1 MIEAGYIAG
10 GLLVGYSVAV
20 AIFLVVTLGLASA
33 APRFAVQEYRL
44 RTGYKLLQ
52 EILWTGCTSLGGF
65 AAALVVGGIY
75 TLGAAALLSALL
87 IAVLWKN
94 SWEAR
99 QRGLAHQLLMS
110 MATVTGVGFGFVMA
124 HGFFPSLAPW

>member
-1 MIEAGYIAG
+1 MIEAAYIAG
-10 GLLVGYSVAV
+10 GLLLGYSVSV
-20 AIFLVVTLGLASA
+20 AMFLVATLGLASA
-33 APRFAVQEYRL
+33 APAFAVRGYRL

-52 EILWTGCTSLGGF
+52 QVLWMGCTFAGGF
-65 AAALVVGGIY
+65 AAALVVGDIY
-75 TLGAAALLSALL
+75 TLGAAALLAAVL

-110 MATVTGVGFGFVMA
+110 MATVTGVGLGFVMA
-124 HGFFPSLAPW
+124 HRFFPSLAPW